1 VVGPHAR
8 CSLVTLETRVL
19 VSKPHLLSFDS
30 DSDSDPDP
38 DYKTTGVR
46 YPSPLWLTSLFA
58 ENLSVTGNPFIK
70 LPVPLGK
77 KEP

>member
-1 VVGPHAR
+1 
-8 CSLVTLETRVL
+8 
-19 VSKPHLLSFDS
+19 
-30 DSDSDPDP
+30 
-38 DYKTTGVR
+38 
-46 YPSPLWLTSLFA
+46 LWLTSLFA